1 MFYRYTSGKS
11 ADGEIANQVYAIILS
26 WPEKGEI
33 LLNVVTASPTTK
45 VSFLGYP
52 GAIKVIYKIDLNFQW

>member
-1 MFYRYTSGKS
+1 MYYRYTSGKK
-11 ADGEIANQVYAIILS
+11 AYGEIASPVYAIILS

-33 LLNVVTASPTTK
+33 LLNVVTASSTTT

-52 GAIKVIYKIDLNFQW
+52 GTIKVINRI